1 MIAHLLIIRRSVLPL
16 TLLLLVC
23 LAVGASLAPAQQSQK
38 ASVFTDFRS
47 KLALDGYDPVSYFK
61 QGKPTKGNPAHAVT
75 WNGASWHFSSAENKA
90 AFEANPQ
97 AYAPQFGGYC
107 AWAVSQGYTAKGDP
121 HAWRIVDNKL
131 YVNYN
136 ASVQKTWEK
145 DIPGHIVKGDKNWPN
160 VLTK

>member
-75 WNGASWHFSSAENKA
+75 WNGASWHFSSAENRA

-121 HAWRIVDNKL
+121 NAWSIVDGKL
-131 YVNYN
+131 YLNYN
-136 ASVQKTWEK
+136 ADVHKTWQK
-145 DIPGHIVKGDKNWPN
+145 DASGNIVKADANWPK
-160 VLTK
+160 VLEK